1 MFVAGMQLYSDTKL
15 FNTMSANS
23 LNTLLETKAR
33 SIISSSISVD
43 HDQFA

>member
-1 MFVAGMQLYSDTKL
+1 MQLYFDTKL

-33 SIISSSISVD
+33 SISSSTLGGR
-43 HDQFA
+43 